1 MRIMLLT
8 HSFTPEIS
16 PPQRRWSIIADE
28 LAQLG
33 HRVTVVTPKSDRI
46 ATESQ
51 RLLLSNDRVKLQNYP
66 SMRRSRTMLGKVVK
80 HGVDAIISVPAA
92 FLGQK
97 PDVIVATVPAIPTLI
112 VGYIASQLRR
122 VPFVV
127 DLRDAWPDL
136 LSESQVL
143 KLRWLEPL
151 ISKFISF
158 VVNRSD
164 MLITVTHGLA
174 EKMQRNGA
182 KNVATISNGVET
194 ERASLPITPRAHDD
208 EFHILYLGNIGRSQG
223 LETVIRAMTQVPDN
237 VHLRVVGQGT
247 EKNKL
252 VEMAETLGINAE
264 FLDPVYGREVLENYS
279 WADTCLVSLRSDWP
293 SFKYTVPS
301 KLYELLYLNQHVTGL
316 VQGEAAGIIRASE
329 AGTVV
334 EQSVPALV
342 EYINQM
348 AANPEFLRT
357 ERRGTAW
364 VLENGSLR
372 KSGREY
378 ASILSEVIESKS
390 KR

>member
-1 MRIMLLT
+1 MLLT

-174 EKMQRNGA
+174 EKMQSNGA

-194 ERASLPITPRAHDD
+194 ERASLPITPRAHND

-237 VHLRVVGQGT
+237 VYLRVVGQGT

-329 AGTVV
+329 AGIVV

>member
-174 EKMQRNGA
+174 EKMQSNGA

-194 ERASLPITPRAHDD
+194 ERASLPITPRAHND

-237 VHLRVVGQGT
+237 VYLRVVGQGT

-329 AGTVV
+329 AGIVV

>member
-33 HRVTVVTPKSDRI
+33 HSITVVTPKSDRI

-174 EKMQRNGA
+174 EKMQSNGA

-329 AGTVV
+329 AGIVV

>member
-51 RLLLSNDRVKLQNYP
+51 RLLLSNDRVKLRNYP

-194 ERASLPITPRAHDD
+194 ERASLPITPRAQDD

-223 LETVIRAMTQVPDN
+223 LETVIRAMTQVPEN

-279 WADTCLVSLRSDWP
+279 WADTCLVSLRPDWP

-316 VQGEAAGIIRASE
+316 VQGEAAGIIGASE
-329 AGTVV
+329 AGIVV

-348 AANPEFLRT
+348 AANPESLRT